1 MTNSNVVDGA
11 SAWDQERRPSYFELL
26 AKPDWSNAAG
36 QAWLLT
42 FTDLVALMLA
52 FFVLLFAMSQVEQR
66 KWDGLVGSLA
76 SDLSALQ
83 SSETT
88 KPAVEYHPKED
99 AVVPG
104 AALDYLTP
112 VIRQQVATHPL
123 LARAAIHRSAERLVI
138 SLPAGLLYRPG
149 AVALA
154 PQARDIGSALGSVL
168 RNLNNRIA
176 IEAHLARPGA
186 APAGWRDWDLALARA
201 AAFAGILTRSG
212 YRGPIVAHGMVGS
225 GLNLD
230 APIEGVPIQDAPIQ
244 DAPIQDDGRLDVV
257 IHELAQEP
265 R

>member
-1 MTNSNVVDGA
+1 MTDSNVVDGA

-52 FFVLLFAMSQVEQR
+52 FFVLLFAMSQIEQR

-76 SDLSALQ
+76 NDLSVLQ

-88 KPAVEYHPKED
+88 KPAVEYHPEED

-123 LARAAIHRSAERLVI
+123 LARATIHRSEGRLVI
-138 SLPAGLLYRPG
+138 SLPAGLLYRS
-149 AVALA
+149 ATVALA

-168 RNLNNRIA
+168 RNLKNRIA
-176 IEAHLARPGA
+176 VESHLARPAETPTGR
-186 APAGWRDWDLALARA
+186 RDWELALARA
-201 AAFAGILTRSG
+201 AAFAGILTRAG
-212 YRGPIVAHGMVGS
+212 YRGPIVAR
-225 GLNLD
+225 GLVDLGPGPD
-230 APIEGVPIQDAPIQ
+230 SPTE
-244 DAPIQDDGRLDVV
+244 DDGRLDVV
-257 IHELAQEP
+257 IHELARES

>member
-1 MTNSNVVDGA
+1 MTDSNVVDR
-11 SAWDQERRPSYFELL
+11 SAVWDPERRPSYFDLL

-52 FFVLLFAMSQVEQR
+52 FFVLLFAMSQIEQR
-66 KWDGLVGSLA
+66 KWGGLVGSLA
-76 SDLSALQ
+76 SDLSVLQ

-88 KPAVEYHPKED
+88 KPAVEYHPEED

-186 APAGWRDWDLALARA
+186 TPAGWRDWDLALARA
-201 AAFAGILTRSG
+201 AAFAGILTRAG

-225 GLNLD
+225 GLNPD
-230 APIEGVPIQDAPIQ
+230 APIEDAPIE
-244 DAPIQDDGRLDVV
+244 DDGRLDVV